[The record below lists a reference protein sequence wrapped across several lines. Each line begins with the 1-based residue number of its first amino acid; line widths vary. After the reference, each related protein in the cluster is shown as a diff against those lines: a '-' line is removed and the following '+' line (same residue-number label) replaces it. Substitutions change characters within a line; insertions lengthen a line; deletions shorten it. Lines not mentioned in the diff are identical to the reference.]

1 MPSIPESALAKHILT
16 MLQVAMTRLRT
27 VGDNRAWTITVRRK
41 IQVLIKMIQRRHV
54 KDDRFPSDK
63 RMKSFRFSI
72 GNSNHSEGV
81 LGAVIRIEART
92 PQEAVSQAEKWF
104 HDSVHE
110 REFSSN
116 RSTASGEYIA
126 LYTGLNSLS
135 THHIASWEYVDT

>member
-1 MPSIPESALAKHILT
+1 MPPIPESALAQNILT
-16 MLQVAMTRLRT
+16 MLQVAMARLRT
-27 VGDNRAWTITVRRK
+27 VGDNRAWAIKLRRK

-54 KDDRFPSDK
+54 NDNRFPSDE

-92 PQEAVSQAEKWF
+92 PQEAVSQAETWL

-110 REFSSN
+110 REFGSN
-116 RSTASGEYIA
+116 RPNACGEYIA

-135 THHIASWEYVDT
+135 THHIASWEYVDS